1 ESTNSNLL
9 GETLYQAGLISNT
22 QIETALADR
31 QDSSYLRVGEIMA
44 LRGWIEQKTADFF
57 AEEWHILL
65 NQAEK
70 HPLGYYL
77 ERSGLL
83 TQEQTES
90 ILEEQKK
97 IWVKFGSVA
106 VLQGILAQETVDFF
120 LNNLFPLESLD
131 SALIGKKDLVA
142 KVEMEREQTS
152 PPAETVQPESI
163 QGMSSRSTSC
173 FDSG

>member
-1 ESTNSNLL
+1 
-9 GETLYQAGLISNT
+9 
-22 QIETALADR
+22 
-31 QDSSYLRVGEIMA
+31 
-44 LRGWIEQKTADFF
+44 
-57 AEEWHILL
+57 
-65 NQAEK
+65 AEK

-152 PPAETVQPESI
+152 PPAETVQPESKQEVDLDDI
-163 QGMSSRSTSC
+163 PWI
-173 FDSG
+173 D